1 MSKLRVVLA
10 VLALAMATFVLAAC
24 GDDEGSGGTPEAEKV
39 EEAAAKPKGNI
50 NVCIGKDTSGIHTQL
65 VKDFNKANPGA
76 KAKLV
81 ELPESADEQR
91 TQMIQRLRAK
101 SDECDLLAL
110 DVVWTAEFAAQ
121 GWLKDA
127 TDVVEKRKDEFIPS
141 TLETV
146 KYEDKYWAVPYNTNA
161 GFLYYRTDQ
170 VDEAP
175 ETWEDVYK
183 IAKENDGV
191 VYQGAR
197 YEGLTV
203 NFLELLYSA
212 GGKVLSDDGKTV
224 EVDSPE
230 TKEVLDFMAG
240 GIKDGAAPKA
250 VTTFKEEE
258 ARRAFESGK
267 ATFERQWPYAY
278 TLGQKAKKI
287 KGKFDIATFPGFGG
301 NEGAG
306 VLGGYNLAVSAYS
319 KNADSAVALVNYLT
333 GMEAQIEA
341 AKVATPPVL
350 VEAYDDPEVQK
361 AMPFATKLRDA
372 VEQGQSRP
380 VSPVYSQISEA
391 IYKNVHSVLTG
402 DATSDEAIQKMKS
415 DIEKAQQTF

>member
-1 MSKLRVVLA
+1 VKLMRLSAGLLA
-10 VLALAMATFVLAAC
+10 VLALFFVVAC
-24 GDDEGSGGTPEAEKV
+24 GSDSNDKKTGDAKKV
-39 EEAAAKPKGNI
+39 EAAAAKPKGTI
-50 NVCIGKDTSGIHTQL
+50 NVCIGKDTSGIHTKL
-65 VKDFNKANPGA
+65 VKQFNKENPGA

-101 SDECDLLAL
+101 SSECDLLAL

-121 GWLKDA
+121 GWLRDA
-127 TDVVEKRKDEFIPS
+127 TDIVEKRKSEFIPS

-146 KYEDKYWAVPYNTNA
+146 KYEDKYWAMPYNTNA

-170 VDEAP
+170 VKDAP
-175 ETWEDVYK
+175 TTWEDVYK
-183 IAKENDGV
+183 QGGEKDGV
-191 VYQGAR
+191 VYQGAQ

-212 GGKVLSDDGKTV
+212 GGKVLSDDGKTA

-230 TKEVLDFMAG
+230 AKKVLTFMAD
-240 GIKDGAAPKA
+240 GIKNGDVPKA
-250 VTTFKEEE
+250 VTTYKEEE

-278 TLGQKAKKI
+278 SLGQKASKI
-287 KGKFDIATFPGFGG
+287 KGKFDITTFPGFGG
-301 NEGAG
+301 KEGAG
-306 VLGGYNLAVSAYS
+306 VVGGYNLALSAYS
-319 KNADSAVALVNYLT
+319 KNAESATALINFLT
-333 GMEAQIEA
+333 GKEAQIEA

-350 VEAYDDPEVQK
+350 VAAYDDPEVQK

-372 VEQGQSRP
+372 IDQAQARP
-380 VSPVYSQISEA
+380 VSPVYTQISEA
-391 IYKNVHSVLTG
+391 IYKNVHNALTG
-402 DATSDEAIQKMKS
+402 DSSPDEALKKMKS

>member
-1 MSKLRVVLA
+1 MKLRVVLA

-24 GDDEGSGGTPEAEKV
+24 GDDEESGKAPEAEKV
-39 EEAAAKPKGNI
+39 EEAAAKPEGNI
-50 NVCIGKDTSGIHTQL
+50 NVCIGKDTSGIHTKL
-65 VKDFNKANPGA
+65 VKQFTKENPGA
-76 KAKLV
+76 TAKLV

-146 KYEDKYWAVPYNTNA
+146 QYEDKYWAVPYNTNA

-170 VDEAP
+170 VDSAP

-183 IAKENDGV
+183 VAQENDGV

-212 GGKVLSDDGKTV
+212 GGKVLSDDGETV
-224 EVDSPE
+224 EIDSPE

-250 VTTFKEEE
+250 VTTYKEEE

-278 TLGQKAKKI
+278 TLGQDAKKI

-319 KNADSAVALVNYLT
+319 KNADSAVALVNFLT
-333 GMEAQIEA
+333 GMEAQVEA

-350 VEAYDDPEVQK
+350 AAAYDDPEVQK

-402 DATSDEAIQKMKS
+402 DASSDEAIQKMKS